1 MWSISGKNTAMASK
15 KELRRQA
22 LSLRDTVLEKEREA
36 AEQELFRCIT
46 AHPWYCRAGV
56 LLAYKSYGSEIS
68 TDEILKHAQK
78 AGKSVYLPK
87 VEGESMHF
95 YRVSPGE
102 PLQEGYKGIL
112 EPAAKEERRF
122 DHTAHRAEEVLML
135 MPGCAFDREGNRIG
149 YGKGFYDRY
158 LENKKE
164 LPTIAVGFLCQ
175 ITEERIPAEKS
186 DIRPMEILCF

>member
-1 MWSISGKNTAMASK
+1 MASK
-15 KELRRQA
+15 RELRRQA
-22 LSLRDTVLEKEREA
+22 LFLRDAVSEQERET
-36 AEQELFRCIT
+36 AERRLLQRIT

-56 LLAYKSYGSEIS
+56 LLAYISYGSEIS
-68 TDEILKHAQK
+68 TDRILEHAQK

-87 VEGESMHF
+87 VEGETMHF

-112 EPAAKEERRF
+112 EPAARKTGRF
-122 DHTAHRAEEVLML
+122 DDTAYRPEEVLML

-158 LENKKE
+158 LEDKKE

>member
-1 MWSISGKNTAMASK
+1 MASK
-15 KELRRQA
+15 RELRRQA
-22 LSLRDTVLEKEREA
+22 LFLRDAVSEQERET
-36 AEQELFRCIT
+36 AERRLLQRIT

-68 TDEILKHAQK
+68 TDRILEHAQK

-112 EPAAKEERRF
+112 EPAARKTERF
-122 DHTAHRAEEVLML
+122 DDTAYRPEEVLML

-158 LENKKE
+158 LEDKKE

-175 ITEERIPAEKS
+175 ITEERIPAEKN